1 MSVEE
6 YVAYMQQN
14 WKSLSEEDKKRFRNS
29 LFNNLLVVEKL
40 ADFLDA
46 FKTHFVFDGILIDR
60 LFDD

>member
-40 ADFLDA
+40 ADVLDA
-46 FKTHFVFDGILIDR
+46 FKTHFVFDGILIGR
-60 LFDD
+60 LFDA